1 MRVWTKIVST
11 WDAEK
16 QQYVTDEAA
25 SEWYEYEGPVTEAK
39 SSGSGAAKREAE
51 RQRAEEAARQAR
63 IKKGLKEID
72 RVFSGYNT
80 GSGKLDDFGA
90 FDPKG
95 TYYDKSGKQLNLN
108 WSDQD
113 LMDWYQSKQPAT
125 TNQYGIGGLTGFN
138 TGSAI
143 NNPLG
148 GILGQIG
155 GQQQPAGPNI
165 KDLRKQRLQEVFNK
179 GVFSGVENVPG
190 FDDNFFNSRRDA
202 YLNYAKPQLE
212 DQFADQ
218 NKNLIFALA
227 RGGNL
232 ESSLAAERK
241 AKLGLER
248 DQRVIDLGNEA
259 QNIVNSSRQQIEG
272 ARGDITNQLLASGD
286 NSLAVQNAMRQ
297 ASNLQQM
304 PGFSPVGQLF
314 NDAAGG
320 IGAYFGGR
328 NYGANQAQIK
338 QYDNRVS
345 SPFSGRKSQ
354 TLG

>member
-39 SSGSGAAKREAE
+39 SSGSKSAKREAA
-51 RQRAEEAARQAR
+51 RQRADEAARQKR
-63 IKKGLKEID
+63 IKKGLSEID
-72 RVFSGYNT
+72 RIFSGYNR
-80 GSGKLDDFGA
+80 GAGRLNDLSGFNPNTA
-90 FDPKG
+90 
-95 TYYDKSGKQLNLN
+95 YYDNNGKQMNLN
-108 WSDQD
+108 WSDKE
-113 LMDWYQSKQPAT
+113 LLDWYKSKQPAT

-143 NNPLG
+143 NNPMG
-148 GILGQIG
+148 GFNILGRNR
-155 GQQQPAGPNI
+155 QPAGPSI
-165 KDLRKQRLQEVFNK
+165 KDLRKKRLQEMLQ
-179 GVFSGVENVPG
+179 GGIYSSVENVPG

-259 QNIVNSSRQQIEG
+259 QNVVNSSRQQIEN

-286 NSLAVQNAMRQ
+286 NSLALQNAMRQ
-297 ASNLQQM
+297 AENLRQM

-320 IGAYFGGR
+320 IGGYFAGR
-328 NYGANQAQIK
+328 NYGANQQQIK
-338 QYDNRVS
+338 QFDNRVR
-345 SPFSGRKSQ
+345 SPFGGKSM
-354 TLG
+354 TVG